1 MPVYHVVLPFQ
12 AFASQQSG
20 AAVPELEQLELALNE
35 MTVSSAKALAKA
47 LAGKTKLQRLNLREN
62 ELEDPGAIAL
72 SQAVQDLPSLQ
83 VLDLN
88 QNQVNDFPPIS

>member
-1 MPVYHVVLPFQ
+1 
-12 AFASQQSG
+12 
-20 AAVPELEQLELALNE
+20 

-47 LAGKTKLQRLNLREN
+47 LVGKTKLRKLNLREN

-72 SQAVQDLPSLQ
+72 SKAVQSLASLQ

-88 QNQVNDFPPIS
+88 QNQVISLLTHLWVL